1 MQDRVELE
9 PCVAV
14 LMHGHTNNC
23 MLCVL
28 LTEELEC
35 KPDEFTCHNIA
46 NKSNCIPLN
55 WVCDGTY
62 DCDDRTDEVSCSK
75 NHSLVV
81 EVAVMYSVGR
91 VVGSLIPP
99 SYSKG
104 QAVLA
109 KLMILC
115 VF

>member
-1 MQDRVELE
+1 MF
-9 PCVAV
+9 VAV
-14 LMHGHTNNC
+14 LMHARTNSC

-81 EVAVMYSVGR
+81 EGTLYNYNVLLA
-91 VVGSLIPP
+91 SLI
-99 SYSKG
+99 
-104 QAVLA
+104 
-109 KLMILC
+109 C
-115 VF
+115 VFLQ